1 MSNTNQGL
9 VLTGKVALVTGG
21 SRGIGAAIAERLAKD
36 GADVALTY
44 AANAEAAEKIAAT
57 IRKLGRKALALK
69 ADSGD
74 AAEISDAVRQV
85 HAEFGRLDILVN
97 SAGMVIHKPF
107 AELEVADYD
116 RVMDVNVRG
125 VFLASQAASKVLSD
139 HGRITSIGS
148 NLADRSAFPGLTLY
162 TMSKTALTGL
172 TKGLARDLGSRGI
185 TVNLVQPGSTNTD
198 MNPEDGAMA
207 DGQRN
212 LMAIPRFGT
221 PQDVAGLVSYL
232 AGPEAR
238 SITGASLTMDGGF
251 NA

>member
-1 MSNTNQGL
+1 MTSL
-9 VLTGKVALVTGG
+9 SGKTALVTGG
-21 SRGIGAAIAERLAKD
+21 SRGIGAAIAERLAAD

-44 AANAEAAEKIAAT
+44 ASNEAAAEKVAGK
-57 IRKLGRKALALK
+57 IRALGRKALTLK

-74 AAEISDAVRQV
+74 AGEITAAVKKV

-97 SAGMVIHKPF
+97 SAGMVFHTPF
-107 AELEVADYD
+107 AEVSVEEYD
-116 RVMDVNVRG
+116 RLMDVNVRA
-125 VFLASQAASKVLSD
+125 VFLASQAASKVISD
-139 HGRITSIGS
+139 QGRIISIGS
-148 NLADRSAFPGLTLY
+148 NLADRAAFPGLTLY

-172 TKGLARDLGSRGI
+172 TKGLARDLGNRGI

-198 MNPEDGAMA
+198 MNPEEGPNA

-238 SITGASLTMDGGF
+238 SITGASLTIDGGF

>member
-1 MSNTNQGL
+1 MSNILQGP
-9 VLTGKVALVTGG
+9 VLAGKVALVTGG
-21 SRGIGAAIAERLAKD
+21 SRGIGAAIVERLAAD
-36 GADVALTY
+36 GADVAFTY
-44 AANAEAAEKIAAT
+44 AASADVAEKLAEKI
-57 IRKLGRKALALK
+57 RKNGHKVVAIK

-74 AAEISDAVRQV
+74 ARQIAEAVRKA
-85 HAEFGRLDILVN
+85 HAEFGKLDILVN
-97 SAGMVIHKPF
+97 SAGVALHTPF
-107 AELEVADYD
+107 ADISVEDYD
-116 RVMDVNVRG
+116 RLMNVNVRA
-125 VFLASQAASKVLSD
+125 VFLAAQAASKVLSD
-139 HGRITSIGS
+139 HGRIISIGS
-148 NLADRSAFPGLTLY
+148 NLADRAAFPGLTLY

-172 TKGLARDLGSRGI
+172 TKGLARDLGNRGI

-207 DGQRN
+207 DAQRN